1 MSTEHCV
8 RNVGSTLQ
16 NKVPQEAEEKWLPG
30 VSSGASPPT
39 SCRCGGVSVLLPP
52 HQAILPICW
61 ECRCCSAPLGPHPIL
76 PHLSSASEQSPSV
89 VHSTCLTKV

>member
-1 MSTEHCV
+1 MSIEHCV
-8 RNVGSTLQ
+8 RNVGSTPQ
-16 NKVPQEAEEKWLPG
+16 NKVPQEAEKWLPG
-30 VSSGASPPT
+30 ASSGAFPLPSY
-39 SCRCGGVSVLLPP
+39 RCGGASALLPP

-89 VHSTCLTKV
+89 AHSTCLTKV